1 MPGLTAPVRIAV
13 VASVILALAGCAHS
27 PDGKPAVCDGRHR
40 RPANPYG
47 SVLPVFPGQANTPP
61 DAQPTA
67 HGAKPPLPPP
77 PGPLS
82 AIDPRSLAPC
92 GSRA

>member
-1 MPGLTAPVRIAV
+1 MPSLIPPARIAL

-47 SVLPVFPGQANTPP
+47 SVLPIFPGQP
-61 DAQPTA
+61 DAKPTQP
-67 HGAKPPLPPP
+67 GAKASPPPP

-92 GSRA
+92 GRRA

>member
-1 MPGLTAPVRIAV
+1 MDCRRSLTRLAV
-13 VASVILALAGCAHS
+13 VAWAVVALAGCAHKN

-47 SVLPVFPGQANTPP
+47 SVLPVFPSQADAEPTKPIAKAPHPP
-61 DAQPTA
+61 TS
-67 HGAKPPLPPP
+67 
-77 PGPLS
+77 GPMS
-82 AIDPRSLAPC
+82 AIDPLSLAPC

>member
-1 MPGLTAPVRIAV
+1 MDRRIPLTHLAV
-13 VASVILALAGCAHS
+13 VASAAVALAGCAHN

-47 SVLPVFPGQANTPP
+47 SVLPNFPGQPDVKPSSLDAKAPRPPTPS
-61 DAQPTA
+61 
-67 HGAKPPLPPP
+67 
-77 PGPLS
+77 PLS
-82 AIDPRSLAPC
+82 ALDPVSLAPC